1 MTGRSAL
8 DRLHDAAI
16 RVQLPIVLAAVPVTT
31 AVYALAVV
39 PIATEVALSNPS
51 SSAHADAAF
60 AVRIAVALLVVSVAV
75 ATGAAALLLRG
86 SLRATVQRL
95 QAATDAVARGDFQHR
110 VASGR
115 SDELGALAA
124 SIDVMAE
131 RLQHLEHARR
141 RMLACVSHE
150 LRTPLT
156 IIQGYAFT
164 LARHEHDVV
173 RRDRL
178 ELVQAEATRLAGL
191 IEDLVEAASLHAGGV
206 RLRVERCDL
215 AQLVRE
221 QVERFEEEAAMR
233 ELRLEVVASRGPV
246 PADVDLHRI
255 GQVLTNLLANAVRHA
270 APGSAV
276 SVTVDAR
283 RGGPCAIVVE
293 NRCEPMSEDVV
304 EHAFE
309 PFVQGA
315 ARTGS
320 VGLGLAIVQ
329 AIVVAHGGRV
339 QLDAAAARAGI
350 ARFTVELPPA
360 SRHGHGVRERRG
372 GRRVAVLPRLA
383 VER

>member
-1 MTGRSAL
+1 MSVRSVL

-16 RVQLPIVLAAVPVTT
+16 RVQLPLVLGAIPVTA

-39 PIATEVALSNPS
+39 PIATDAALPDA
-51 SSAHADAAF
+51 SAQAQADAGA
-60 AVRIAVALLVVSVAV
+60 AVRIAVALLVASVFV

-95 QAATDAVARGDFQHR
+95 QAATDAVARGDFRHR

-115 SDELGALAA
+115 SDELGELAA

-131 RLQHLEHARR
+131 RLERLEQARR

-164 LARHEHDVV
+164 LARNEVDVI

-215 AQLVRE
+215 VQLVRAD
-221 QVERFEEEAAMR
+221 VERFGEEAAMR
-233 ELRLEVVASRGPV
+233 DLALSVAAPV
-246 PADVDLHRI
+246 GRAPVDVDPGRF
-255 GQVLTNLLANAVRHA
+255 GQVMTNLLANAVRHA
-270 APGSAV
+270 PPGTD
-276 SVTVDAR
+276 VTVTLDAP
-283 RGGPCAIVVE
+283 RGGASRVVVE
-293 NRCEPMSEDVV
+293 NRCEPMPDEVV
-304 EHAFE
+304 EQAFE

-320 VGLGLAIVQ
+320 VGLGLAIVH
-329 AIVVAHGGRV
+329 AIVLAHGGSV
-339 QLDAAAARAGI
+339 QLDADAARRGV
-350 ARFTVELPPA
+350 ARITVELPQA
-360 SRHGHGVRERRG
+360 ARHAGVRARRAP
-372 GRRVAVLPRLA
+372 RRAAIVPQLA

>member
-1 MTGRSAL
+1 MSARSAL

-16 RVQLPIVLAAVPVTT
+16 RVQLPLVLGAIPVTA

-39 PIATEVALSNPS
+39 PIATDAALPDA
-51 SSAHADAAF
+51 SAQAQADAGA
-60 AVRIAVALLVVSVAV
+60 AVRIAVALLVASVFV

-95 QAATDAVARGDFQHR
+95 QAATDAVARGDFRHR

-115 SDELGALAA
+115 SDELGELAA

-131 RLQHLEHARR
+131 RLERLEQARR

-164 LARHEHDVV
+164 LARHETDVV

-215 AQLVRE
+215 AQLVRAD
-221 QVERFEEEAAMR
+221 VARFGEEAAMR
-233 ELRLEVVASRGPV
+233 DLTLAVASPAGRAPV
-246 PADVDLHRI
+246 DVDPGRF
-255 GQVLTNLLANAVRHA
+255 GQVMTNLLANAVRHA
-270 APGSAV
+270 TPGTDITVTIDAP
-276 SVTVDAR
+276 
-283 RGGPCAIVVE
+283 RGGPSTVVVE
-293 NRCEPMSEDVV
+293 NRCEPMPDEVV
-304 EHAFE
+304 EQAFE

-320 VGLGLAIVQ
+320 VGLGLAIVH
-329 AIVVAHGGRV
+329 AIVLAHGGSVR
-339 QLDAAAARAGI
+339 LDADAARRGVACI
-350 ARFTVELPPA
+350 TVELPQA
-360 SRHGHGVRERRG
+360 ARHAGVRSRRAP
-372 GRRVAVLPRLA
+372 RRTAIVPQLA